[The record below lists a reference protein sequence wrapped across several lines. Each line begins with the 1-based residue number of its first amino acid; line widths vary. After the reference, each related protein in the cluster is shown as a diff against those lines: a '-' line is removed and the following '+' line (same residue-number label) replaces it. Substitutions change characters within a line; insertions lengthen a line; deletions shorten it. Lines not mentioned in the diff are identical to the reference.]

1 MPHSLARRSGHPG
14 AFVEGYMSWRAW
26 TADED
31 LVVRYHYRRLP
42 VTDLAAALGLT
53 DAEREAVT

>member
-1 MPHSLARRSGHPG
+1 
-14 AFVEGYMSWRAW
+14 MSWRAW